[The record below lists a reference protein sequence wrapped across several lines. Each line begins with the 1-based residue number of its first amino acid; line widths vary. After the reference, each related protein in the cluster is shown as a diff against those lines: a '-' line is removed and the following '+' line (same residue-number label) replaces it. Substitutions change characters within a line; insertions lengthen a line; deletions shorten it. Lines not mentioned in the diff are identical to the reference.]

1 MQPQHHRLLD
11 REVVQRFIDAR
22 RGWASEPDRL
32 KLSWSNWGFGIEDL
46 ADSAARLAR
55 NGVPYIELHG
65 NHYGPDLGYR
75 VADVQATLGAH
86 GIEVGGICG
95 MVMPEQE
102 LASNKPYVR
111 QRFVDYLRR
120 ELEFCVAVGGRYI
133 LFAAG
138 AVGRPQ
144 KYDDAEVDRVVE
156 TLAIVADEFAAA
168 GVQAAIEPV
177 RVEEV
182 SLVHTCAEAAA
193 VIERLGHPGVQ
204 HIAGDTYHMQSGDG
218 HVAHTLLEYAPRMAN
233 LHLADSN
240 RRALGTGQL
249 DVDGIIM
256 ALYATGYAGFC
267 TPEPL
272 GGGANP
278 YDAMYGRPDPAALDA
293 LVSTTVETWKAREEA
308 VLGASDDELLALTGA
323 PVSA

>member
-1 MQPQHHRLLD
+1 MHHQNYRLLD
-11 REVVQRFIDAR
+11 QEVVQHFIDAR
-22 RGWASEPDRL
+22 RGWASEPERL
-32 KLSWSNWGFGIEDL
+32 KLAWSNWGFGTESLDDG
-46 ADSAARLAR
+46 ADRLQR
-55 NGVPYIELHG
+55 NGIEWIELHG
-65 NHYGPDLGYR
+65 NLYGPDLGYR
-75 VADVQATLGAH
+75 APDVLETLGAR
-86 GIEVGGICG
+86 GIRVAGICG

-102 LASNKPYVR
+102 LASNKAHVR

-120 ELEFCVAVGGRYI
+120 QLEFCVAVGGRYI

-138 AVGRPQ
+138 AVGRPVA
-144 KYDDAEVDRVVE
+144 YDDAEVERAAE

-168 GVQAAIEPV
+168 GVQGAVEPV

-193 VIERLGHPGVQ
+193 LIERVGSPGVQ
-204 HIAGDTYHMQSGDG
+204 HIAGDVYHMLSGDG

-256 ALYATGYAGFC
+256 ALHATGYDGFC
-267 TPEPL
+267 TAEPL

-278 YDAMYGRPDPAALDA
+278 YDQMHGRPDVSMLDK
-293 LVSTTVETWKAREEA
+293 LVSTTAQTWRAREEA
-308 VLGASDDELLALTGA
+308 VLGASDDELLALVGGA
-323 PVSA
+323 VSA